1 MQKAR
6 DAQSGFQQA
15 VKLYR
20 KGDLRRALTQ
30 CQNALKLEPRSVPGL
45 HLLGGIQFRLGEA
58 AQAIATFDRL
68 LAISPGNAEAL
79 NHRGVALQQLVRLKE
94 ALASFDSAL
103 RLKPAYPEALN
114 NRAIVLRDLD
124 RPEDA
129 LQSIDRAI
137 SLAGEN
143 VGSLCNRGGILAAV
157 GRFDEALA
165 SFDRALALDP
175 RSATALNARASQLHV
190 LGRVGEALETYR
202 KLIEVDPSRP
212 YVFGSLIDAKL
223 TASEWNGLDETVAD
237 VIRRVEKGEAAIHPF
252 PFSWICD
259 SPALQLRCAE
269 IYGAR
274 EWPAPARAAPAIV
287 PQRRERPRLGYL
299 SGDFRDHP
307 VAYGFAGLLER
318 HDRSKFEVVALS
330 YGGDD
335 GSDMRK
341 RIERGVDRFVSL
353 RQQGLEET
361 VAAIRAE
368 QIDVLIDLAGFT
380 GGGRIGNR
388 GAALAHRLAPLQVN
402 HQGQPTGAKFFDYI
416 ISDHVIVPERLRPFY
431 RENVVRLPDCCLPID
446 TSFTIAPE
454 KPARADEGLPPDAF
468 VFCCFNSIYKL
479 LPAMFD
485 VWMRLLHRVPDSVL
499 WLRQFNDTIVGNL
512 RREAESRGV
521 SPDRLIFAKRAPMP
535 QHLARHQLADLFLDT
550 FPMGAQTTG
559 WQALFAGLPFISRS
573 GETFFSRASVSVL
586 QAAGL
591 PELCVGSVEEYEA
604 LALKLAQDRTLLG
617 TLRERLQTGRSN
629 QPLFDSERYRRH
641 LETAYQL
648 MYERSLA
655 GQAPA
660 GFDVPP

>member
-1 MQKAR
+1 MQR
-6 DAQSGFQQA
+6 TAQSGFQQA

-20 KGDLRRALTQ
+20 RGDLRRALAQ
-30 CQNALKLEPRSVPGL
+30 CQNALKVEPRSVPGL

-68 LAISPGNAEAL
+68 LAINPGNAEAL

-103 RLKPAYPEALN
+103 RFKPAYPEALN

-124 RPEDA
+124 RPEEA

-143 VGSLCNRGGILAAV
+143 VGSLCNRGSILSALQ
-157 GRFDEALA
+157 RYDEALA
-165 SFDRALALDP
+165 MYDRALALDG
-175 RSATALNARASQLHV
+175 RSATALSLRANLLHMR
-190 LGRVGEALETYR
+190 GRIAEAVKAYQA
-202 KLIEVDPSRP
+202 LITIDPVRP
-212 YVFGSLIDAKL
+212 YIRGALIDAKL
-223 TASEWNGLDETVAD
+223 TGCDWADLDETVNNA
-237 VIRRVEKGEAAIHPF
+237 IRRVNKGEPAIHPF
-252 PFSWICD
+252 ILSWICD
-259 SPALQLRCAE
+259 SPALQRRCAE
-269 IYGAR
+269 IYGVR
-274 EWPAPARAAPAIV
+274 EWPAPEQAAPAIV
-287 PQRRERPRLGYL
+287 PQRRARLRLGYL
-299 SGDFRDHP
+299 SGDFHEHP
-307 VAYGFAGLLER
+307 VAYGFASLLER
-318 HDRSKFEVVALS
+318 HDRSKLEVVAFS
-330 YGGDD
+330 YGVDD

-353 RQQGLEET
+353 REQGLEET

-368 QIDVLIDLAGFT
+368 QIDIVIDLAGFT
-380 GGGRIGNR
+380 GGGRSGNR
-388 GAALAHRLAPLQVN
+388 GVALAHRLAPLQVN

-431 RENVVRLPDCCLPID
+431 RENVVRMPDCCLPVD
-446 TSFTIAPE
+446 TSLTIAPE
-454 KPARADEGLPPDAF
+454 KQQRADEGLPPDAF

-485 VWMRLLHRVPDSVL
+485 VWMRLLHRVPSSVL

-512 RREAESRGV
+512 RREAESRGIA
-521 SPDRLIFAKRAPMP
+521 PDRLIFAKRAPMP

-586 QAAGL
+586 RAAGL
-591 PELCVGSVEEYEA
+591 PELCVGSVEEYES
-604 LALKLAQDRTLLG
+604 LAFKLTQDRALLA
-617 TLRERLQTGRSN
+617 TLRERLQAARSS